1 MAKNVI
7 INGASYNA
15 VPYVQIPLAAGGG
28 NAVFYETSDATAAA
42 ANILSG
48 YSAYGVS
55 GKLTGTATVPTISQ
69 DGTTKVLT
77 IS

>member
-7 INGASYNA
+7 INGASYNS

-28 NAVFYETSDATAAA
+28 NAVFYETSDATAQA
-42 ANILSG
+42 ANILAG
-48 YSAYGVS
+48 YTAYGASGKVS
-55 GKLTGTATVPTISQ
+55 GSATVPTISQ

>member
-7 INGASYNA
+7 INGASYNS

-28 NAVFYETSDATAAA
+28 NAIFYETSDATAAA
-42 ANILSG
+42 ANIASG
-48 YSAYGVS
+48 FSAYGQS
-55 GKLTGTATVPTISQ
+55 GKIYGSLTVPTVSQ
-69 DGTTKVLT
+69 DSTTKVLT

>member
-1 MAKNVI
+1 MAKNVV

-15 VPYVQIPLAAGGG
+15 VPSVNIPLAGGGG
-28 NAVFYETSDATAAA
+28 NATFYETSDATAAA
-42 ANILSG
+42 ANILAG
-48 YSAYGVS
+48 YTAYGAS
-55 GKLTGTATVPTISQ
+55 GKITCQATAANISQ